1 MRAPLSELLRPK
13 EFRDLIQPLEV
24 IQRLEAMVKD
34 LAPANM
40 LLYGS
45 PGLGKTSA
53 ARILLSK
60 LGDNWTEVNGSLT
73 TGIDVVRDIENFAR
87 SVGLFEGPRICFI
100 DEAEYLSV
108 NAQAGLRGVVE
119 KYAGNCRFLLTAN
132 DIRKFQPALKS
143 RCMPVC
149 FDIKSVDAE
158 DAITRLLPRY
168 AKTLE
173 ELGFKIDGSRL
184 KDLLCF
190 YFPDLRA
197 FANRVEFEA
206 TVPKAA

>member
-13 EFRDLIQPLEV
+13 EFRDLIQPLEI

-34 LAPANM
+34 AAPANM

-60 LGDNWTEVNGSLT
+60 LGGNCVELNGSLS
-73 TGIDVVRDIENFAR
+73 TGIDVVRDITRYAS
-87 SVGLFEGPRICFI
+87 SVGVLEGPRICFI
-100 DEAEYLSV
+100 DEADYLSV
-108 NAQAGLRGVVE
+108 NAQAGLLGVIE
-119 KYAGNCRFLLTAN
+119 RHAGNCRFLLTAN

-143 RCMPVC
+143 RCMPIC
-149 FDIKSVDAE
+149 FDIRSSDAE

-168 AKTLE
+168 AKRLE

-184 KDLLCF
+184 KELLSI

-206 TVPKAA
+206 TIPKAA